1 MTAPQGDANP
11 AAPPSLA
18 DLATE
23 APTIDVAVAKEIR
36 RQSDPLPSP
45 GDRIDGSIVLERSL
59 GDGGMGAVLLGRA
72 LLLERRV
79 AVKFMHR
86 EMASDADARERFLR
100 EARVL
105 SRVVHPNVVAIH
117 GVGDRRGSPYL
128 VMEYVAGQNL
138 AAFMRQKGPCPPAE
152 ALALVK
158 QVALGL
164 SEAHA
169 LGIVHRDVKPANI
182 LLKQGSG
189 GHLQVK
195 VCDFGLARSYEDLRD
210 EVTRAD
216 AVMGS
221 PAYMS
226 PEQVRGEKLDERSDQ
241 YALAVVLYELLTGK
255 TPFQRESSV
264 GILMAHL
271 GDEPPPLAACGRS
284 FPQPLEAA
292 VAKALAKE
300 RTERFADVLTFVV
313 ALQTALGL
321 DEPATAGT
329 QADCAGC
336 GLPFFGGG
344 AFCGRCGAARL
355 LAECATCGDVAPHP
369 NTTCG
374 ACGAS
379 LVALRR
385 GESALAS
392 GGEWA
397 PATVLAGQFRGEA
410 SHTADAIESLCVAM
424 QREGGHVWAVLG
436 RQALVAFGLG
446 NGDQRAVESA
456 VDAALLLAAQGQW
469 SLGVAQGAVRTR
481 GAGMAWGTALVSGP
495 VVDAARAGCERG
507 QAGEIWL
514 SEAARRA
521 VAGLYECREQQ
532 GELVRVVRRADQASG
547 LTRLLR
553 GAEDSPLLG
562 RDSEVAQLMGA
573 CRKVVRQARLT
584 VIPLVGP
591 AGVGKS
597 RLLGSV
603 ARQLAQGETPWAV
616 EVGRCSP
623 QGLAPAYEPFAQM
636 LAGRLQADGMTTPEA
651 MRARMELV
659 GIKGSQEDTQVHATA
674 LFRLL
679 GLGLGG
685 GDHPPLPATTQERS
699 LAFSACA
706 AYLQALAH
714 ERPLLMVVED
724 AHWARTPTL
733 ELLAHL
739 AETCADH
746 PIALVLCLRPERAE
760 AVLDKLGVPPGRTV
774 VVDVA
779 PLDDADARDLLEGL
793 PGGRDLDEASKAEM
807 LAFAGGLPLF
817 LEQVL
822 QASQDSGADGML
834 TKTAGLDGL
843 VLARLARL
851 APNARHIL
859 QALALTGSSAPRGL
873 VAAMTR
879 QDLAARDVEPLKQ
892 SQFIAESRSST
903 FVGERDL
910 LFRLES
916 VRDSIASAVPAAQRR
931 EMHGL
936 AFAWLQ
942 AWTGPKPSGYAA
954 LCAQHAV
961 AAGQPEVAVEA
972 LLALAAEATRAFD
985 NREALH
991 AYSSAAQWAEKWRAE
1006 DPEDWAAKSAWVGA
1020 QVGIAELAAALADYE
1035 VVEHSAAALGGLC
1048 AQNPG
1053 QFLAA
1058 HARALT
1064 MQGDTLV
1071 ARARFEQAGVVYA
1084 QAMQAGEGLGIGVYA
1099 AARRAMTRFRQG
1111 HHGEASEAAKAA
1123 LLRAEALGPSY
1134 DRERALGS
1142 LHGTLGHIAVV
1153 QRRFAEAADHYAHA
1167 KRHMQTAN
1175 DPMGA
1180 ALATLAQG
1188 HADLQ
1193 SGDYESAS
1201 RHTSQALEVCR
1212 RFGHI
1217 PGEVAALT
1225 NLGHV
1230 CLDQANYDKALE
1242 YLDRAEQLGRR
1253 TQSQHLPEML
1263 RLQALARLG
1272 RNDTDGAAAA
1282 ASEALHLADAL
1293 QSADVKRSATEALQ
1307 VIARAAQRQEKR

>member
-1 MTAPQGDANP
+1 MTAPQAEAQP
-11 AAPPSLA
+11 AAPASLA
-18 DLATE
+18 DLAAE
-23 APTIDVAVAKEIR
+23 APTVDVTVAREIR
-36 RQSDPLPSP
+36 KQSEPLPGP
-45 GDRIDGSIVLERSL
+45 GDRVDGSIVLERSL
-59 GDGGMGAVLLGRA
+59 GDGGMGAVMLGRD

-86 EMASDADARERFLR
+86 EMAGHADARERFLR

-152 ALALVK
+152 AVALVR

-182 LLKQGSG
+182 LLKQGSS

-271 GDEPPPLAACGRS
+271 GDEPPPLSACGRS
-284 FPQPLEAA
+284 FPAA
-292 VAKALAKE
+292 VEATVARALAKE
-300 RTERFADVLTFVV
+300 RTDRFADVLAFVA

-321 DEPATAGT
+321 DEPAASGT
-329 QADCAGC
+329 QPNCAGC
-336 GLPFFGGG
+336 GLPFLGNG
-344 AFCGRCGAARL
+344 AFCGRCGSARL
-355 LAECATCGDVAPHP
+355 LAECGTCGDVAPQP
-369 NTTCG
+369 TTTCG

-385 GESALAS
+385 GESALLS
-392 GGEWA
+392 GGEWS
-397 PATVLAGQFRGEA
+397 PATVLAGQFRGDA
-410 SHTADAIESLCVAM
+410 SQTADAVDALCVAM

-436 RQALVAFGLG
+436 RQAVVAFGLG

-456 VDAALLLAAQGQW
+456 VDAALLVAAQGPW
-469 SLGVAQGAVRTR
+469 SVGVAHGAVRTR
-481 GAGMAWGTALVSGP
+481 GAGPAWGTALVTGP
-495 VVDAARAGCERG
+495 VVDQARAGCEHG
-507 QAGEIWL
+507 KAGEIWL
-514 SEAARRA
+514 GEAARRA
-521 VAGLYECREQQ
+521 VAGLYESHEHH
-532 GELVRVVRRADQASG
+532 GELLRVSRRADQAGG
-547 LTRLLR
+547 LARLLR
-553 GAEDSPLLG
+553 GGDDSPLLG
-562 RDSEVAQLMGA
+562 RDSEVAQLLGA
-573 CRKVVRQARLT
+573 CRKVVRQGRLT
-584 VIPLVGP
+584 VIPVVGP

-597 RLLGSV
+597 RLVGAV
-603 ARQLAQGETPWAV
+603 ARQLVQGETPWAV

-623 QGLAPAYEPFAQM
+623 QGMAPAFEPFAQM
-636 LAGRLQADGMTTPEA
+636 LAGRLHADGMTTPQA

-679 GLGLGG
+679 GLGRSGES
-685 GDHPPLPATTQERS
+685 PPQPATQQERS
-699 LAFSACA
+699 LAFAACS

-739 AETCADH
+739 AEACADQ
-746 PIALVLCLRPERAE
+746 PIALVLCLRPERSE

-774 VVDVA
+774 VIDVA
-779 PLDDADARDLLEGL
+779 PLDDADARDLLDRL
-793 PGGRDLDEASKAEM
+793 PGGHDQPAKRKADM
-807 LAFAGGLPLF
+807 LAFAGGLPLY

-822 QASQDSGADGML
+822 QASLDSGAEGDL
-834 TKTAGLDGL
+834 TQSAGLDGL

-851 APNARHIL
+851 APSPRRIL
-859 QALALTGSSAPRGL
+859 QALALAGSTAPRGL

-892 SQFIAESRSST
+892 SQFIGESRSST

-910 LFRLES
+910 LLRIES
-916 VRDSIASAVPAAQRR
+916 VRESIAAGVPVAQRR
-931 EMHGL
+931 EMHAL
-936 AFAWLQ
+936 ALAWLQ
-942 AWTGPKPSGYAA
+942 GWTAAKPSGYAA
-954 LCAQHAV
+954 LCAHHAV
-961 AAGQPEVAVEA
+961 ASGRPEVAVEA
-972 LLALAAEATRAFD
+972 LLGLAAEATRAFD
-985 NREALH
+985 NGEALQ
-991 AYSSAAQWAEKWRAE
+991 AYLGAAQWSEKWRAE
-1006 DPEDWAAKSAWVGA
+1006 APDDWAAKSAWVGA
-1020 QVGIAELAAALADYE
+1020 QVGIAELAAALADYDT
-1035 VVEHSAAALGGLC
+1035 VEQSTAALQALC
-1048 AQNPG
+1048 TQNPG

-1058 HARALT
+1058 LARTLT
-1064 MQGDTLV
+1064 VQGDTLV
-1071 ARARFEQAGVVYA
+1071 ARARFDQACSLYA
-1084 QAMQAGEGLGIGVYA
+1084 QAMQAGEQMGIGLYA
-1099 AARRAMTRFRQG
+1099 AARRAMTRFRLG
-1111 HHGEASEAAKAA
+1111 HHGEAAEAAWMA
-1123 LLRAEALGPSY
+1123 LQNAQALAPSL

-1167 KRHMQTAN
+1167 KEHMQTAN

-1188 HADLQ
+1188 HADLE
-1193 SGDYESAS
+1193 SGDYDAAC
-1201 RHTSQALEVCR
+1201 RHTSQALDICR
-1212 RFGHI
+1212 RFGHV

-1230 CLDQANYDKALE
+1230 FLDQANYDQALE
-1242 YLDRAEQLGRR
+1242 YLDRAEQLARR
-1253 TQSQHLPEML
+1253 THSQHLPEML

-1282 ASEALHLADAL
+1282 ANEALHLADAL

-1307 VIARAAQRQEKR
+1307 TIARAAQLRAAR